1 MCINNDIDNVE
12 LSRYTLDEL
21 WAQQTSIESNACEAM
36 ILSKL
41 DSCECLHRKMHLHSE
56 MNRLHVDVFY
66 HRLVRSRSHS
76 SSQWHSYQNIGIY
89 TGSNCR
95 SVIEYWKLKDQV
107 CSGWLQAWE
116 RRDLGSCHCIVA
128 HRIIPP
134 QGGLPICCG
143 MAYPLLRR
151 PLARLVITRHAYLW
165 PYYPLIMV

>member
-134 QGGLPICCG
+134 P
-143 MAYPLLRR
+143 PPPPPRR
-151 PLARLVITRHAYLW
+151 LAYLLW
-165 PYYPLIMV
+165 HGLSIASKATC